1 MAGGRMQSVARWA
14 AWWMLLAAA
23 AAAQN
28 SSPGQ
33 LRQNV
38 GSSQAQSGPR
48 PAYRS
53 WNTQRYPM
61 WQNGSDR
68 QRECWRGGQVTFEIG
83 NDGPTLTAAKTTFSI
98 KLNFP
103 HNQTMLPDG
112 QIVWSQNCTINGTSV
127 LSGEPV
133 FPDEVLAGSD
143 CVFPDGQRFPADAQ
157 KRRSKF
163 VYVWQTLGKYW
174 QVVDGPSSQL
184 TINTDDVPLGSY
196 TMEVVIYHYRGR
208 QKFIPIG
215 RATSQ
220 FTIIDQIPF
229 FVSISQIQD
238 LNQDDSRFVQNRAIA
253 FNVKVHDPSQYLQE
267 ADLSYSWDFGDE
279 SGILVSR
286 TTAVTHTYVSTGTFR
301 PQVVLQAAIPLPACA
316 TTTGGTTAV
325 ETTPDPEE
333 PATTAAGEVTTAA
346 GEVTTA
352 AGEVTTAAGEVT
364 TAAGE
369 VTTAAGEVTTAAGE
383 VTTAAGEVT
392 TAAGEVTTAASGGAT
407 TAAAVV
413 TQGPTT
419 LAPGTP
425 APGET
430 TAPVVPASISSAAPS
445 EPGAPTTESTTSA
458 EGAVTPALP
467 TVSAIVEVGTPAG
480 PTIAPTAAQTPEVEA
495 MLEADAAA
503 PEAEVSVVE
512 ATPAAPTVVPAAVST
527 VNSVPSTEGVPEAT
541 EAPAEVL
548 DETLVLVKRQALE
561 NQPGDCLLYRYGSFA
576 TDLEIVQGIE
586 SVEIIQMVPAVAV
599 EGQENVVD
607 FTVTCQGSIPS
618 DVCTTVSDPDCISPQ
633 QTVCSPVPPS
643 ADCQLVLRQLF
654 NGSGDYCVNVS
665 LTNAVSLAVASA
677 QVRIG
682 GSATSAATG
691 FGLFVGILVL
701 GLALGAV
708 AYTYSRYKKP
718 YTLLPNGP
726 VLVTSSRWV
735 PDSSSLR
742 LFFRNALGRTLSGE
756 TSPLL
761 SGRMV

>member
-1 MAGGRMQSVARWA
+1 MQSA
-14 AWWMLLAAA
+14 AWWAVCWVLLAVAVAVAVAA

-28 SSPGQ
+28 RSQ
-33 LRQNV
+33 DRLRQN
-38 GSSQAQSGPR
+38 GGQSQGRSGPH

-53 WNTQRYPM
+53 WNTQLYPL
-61 WQNGSDR
+61 WQNGSSR
-68 QRECWRGGQVTFEIG
+68 QRDCWRGGQVTFEIG
-83 NDGPTLTAAKTTFSI
+83 NDAPTLTAAKTTFSI

-112 QIVWSQNCTINGTSV
+112 QIVWSQNCTVNGTSV
-127 LSGEPV
+127 LSGDSV
-133 FPDEVLAGSD
+133 FPDEALEGSD
-143 CVFPDGQRFPADAQ
+143 CVFPDGQQFPVDAQ
-157 KRRSKF
+157 RRRSKF

-196 TMEVVIYHYRGR
+196 TMEVVTYHYRGR

-215 RATSQ
+215 QATSQ

-229 FVSISQIQD
+229 SVSISQIQD
-238 LNQDDSRFVQNRAIA
+238 LDQDDSRFVQNRAIA

-267 ADLSYSWDFGDE
+267 ADISYSWDFGDE

-316 TTTGGTTAV
+316 TTTGGTMAV
-325 ETTPDPEE
+325 ATTPAPEE
-333 PATTAAGEVTTAA
+333 PATMAPGEATTEAGEVTTPA
-346 GEVTTA
+346 GEATTA
-352 AGEVTTAAGEVT
+352 LGEA
-364 TAAGE
+364 
-369 VTTAAGEVTTAAGE
+369 
-383 VTTAAGEVT
+383 
-392 TAAGEVTTAASGGAT
+392 TTAAS
-407 TAAAVV
+407 VV

-419 LAPGTP
+419 VAPATP
-425 APGET
+425 APVET
-430 TAPVVPASISSAAPS
+430 TVPASVSPVAPS
-445 EPGAPTTESTTSA
+445 EPGAPTSESTSA
-458 EGAVTPALP
+458 TAGAVTPALP
-467 TVSAIVEVGTPAG
+467 TGSAFAEVGTSAG
-480 PTIAPTAAQTPEVEA
+480 ASVVPTAAQTPAVVVVFEEA
-495 MLEADAAA
+495 ATT
-503 PEAEVSVVE
+503 PEASPAVE
-512 ATPAAPTVVPAAVST
+512 LLPAALTVAPASPVVVST
-527 VNSVPSTEGVPEAT
+527 VNAVPSTESIPEAT
-541 EAPAEVL
+541 EAPVEVL
-548 DETLVLVKRQALE
+548 DESLVLVKRQALE
-561 NQPGDCLLYRYGSFA
+561 NQPSDCLLYRYGSYA

-586 SVEIIQMVPAVAV
+586 RVEIIQMVPALAM
-599 EGQENVVD
+599 EGQENAVD

-618 DVCTTVSDPDCISPQ
+618 DVCTTVSDPDCLSAQ

-643 ADCQLVLRQLF
+643 SNCQLVLRQLF

-677 QVRIG
+677 QVRING
-682 GSATSAATG
+682 GSSTSATTG
-691 FGLFVGILVL
+691 FATFVGVLVL

-708 AYTYSRYKKP
+708 AYTYSRYKKR
-718 YTLLPNGP
+718 YTLLPNGLEP
-726 VLVTSSRWV
+726 VASSRWI